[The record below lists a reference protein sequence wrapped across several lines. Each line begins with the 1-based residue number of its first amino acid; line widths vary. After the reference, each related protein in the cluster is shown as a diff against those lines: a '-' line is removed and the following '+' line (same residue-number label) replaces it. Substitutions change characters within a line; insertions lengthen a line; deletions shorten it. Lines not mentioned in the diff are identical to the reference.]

1 MTQET
6 FSVIFLEY
14 RIKKYEHFL
23 KVTFHGF
30 AAHLKDYFSA
40 SNETSVTNYKS
51 SNICQHKKTAAEIVP
66 KT

>member
-14 RIKKYEHFL
+14 RTKKYEHFL

-40 SNETSVTNYKS
+40 RIQQQLG
-51 SNICQHKKTAAEIVP
+51 NIDKQDFHKVR
-66 KT
+66 